1 MLASLY
7 QNPFSHGS
15 LANLSILIT
24 GGAGFIG
31 SHIAEYLLIH
41 GAKKVRVIDD
51 LSTGFRE
58 NITPFLK
65 YPAFEFIEGDIRHFP
80 TCLEVCKGM
89 DMVCHQAAIGSV
101 PRSIE
106 NPTYTTSVNVDGFVN
121 MVKAAQEQGVKRVV
135 YASSS
140 SVYGDE
146 QTLPKQESKI
156 GNPLSPY
163 AVSKLTNELY
173 ARVFAQVY
181 GMEFIGL
188 RYFNVFGPRQSP
200 KGAYAAVIPLFIEGL
215 LSQKAVY
222 IDGKGEQTRDF
233 TFVANAVQ
241 ANVLALLTQDTLAL
255 NQVYN
260 VAVGEQFSVNDLF
273 NMLADLLGSQQ
284 RPIYRNPRSGDVLV
298 SLADISKAVNLL
310 EYRPQIKFADGLQL
324 TLAHFS
330 QVEASS
336 ISLTN
341 T

>member
-156 GNPLSPY
+156 LNIT
-163 AVSKLTNELY
+163 KLLLNRKKLVRYWSSARYCVAFRMDAHRIAWLGMYCNEL
-173 ARVFAQVY
+173 
-181 GMEFIGL
+181 
-188 RYFNVFGPRQSP
+188 N
-200 KGAYAAVIPLFIEGL
+200 
-215 LSQKAVY
+215 
-222 IDGKGEQTRDF
+222 
-233 TFVANAVQ
+233 
-241 ANVLALLTQDTLAL
+241 
-255 NQVYN
+255 
-260 VAVGEQFSVNDLF
+260 
-273 NMLADLLGSQQ
+273 
-284 RPIYRNPRSGDVLV
+284 
-298 SLADISKAVNLL
+298 
-310 EYRPQIKFADGLQL
+310 
-324 TLAHFS
+324 
-330 QVEASS
+330 
-336 ISLTN
+336 
-341 T
+341 